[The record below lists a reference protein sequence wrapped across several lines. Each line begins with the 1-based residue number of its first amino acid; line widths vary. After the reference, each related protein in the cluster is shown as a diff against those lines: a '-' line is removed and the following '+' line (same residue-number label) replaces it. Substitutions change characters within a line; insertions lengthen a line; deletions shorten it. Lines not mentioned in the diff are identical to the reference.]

1 VKTVAA
7 SRGRRGRANKDVTV
21 STTRAATKRSAAS
34 RGAGPSLRAATRAAL
49 AGTAGSAEF
58 LAHGCPGI
66 TPLSAAGETAHAVPL
81 FQVTNFSYPDARA
94 ANEAAAG
101 RGYLY
106 ARHGNPTVAAL
117 EAAMAN
123 LEGAEAALAFGSGM
137 AALAGALEAFAGDGE
152 LLASEGIYGGSTEL
166 LSELARRHGAT
177 ARFVPAWDVSQ
188 VAASLRPN
196 TRMLLVETLS
206 NPLLRMVD
214 LPALARLC
222 RARDVALVVDATT
235 TSPLGCQPIAHGAT
249 LVVHSLSKYV
259 GGHGDIIGGM
269 VAGDAAAMIRVRRQR
284 TVAGAVLDPF
294 AAWLALRGLRTL
306 AVRYERQCATA
317 AKLAR
322 LLLRHPAV
330 RAVHYPA
337 LPGHPDRVLARRL
350 LHDANAPAALVS
362 FALKSG
368 AAARRF
374 YDRVRLISRAAS
386 FGETVS
392 LLTHPATFSHKGL
405 TAAERGRLGID
416 DSLLRLSVGL
426 EDAGDLAN
434 DIKQALA
441 RL

>member
-1 VKTVAA
+1 MKTLAA
-7 SRGRRGRANKDVTV
+7 SRGRRVGADEARTPKA
-21 STTRAATKRSAAS
+21 STRKASKTKAGRSA
-34 RGAGPSLRAATRAAL
+34 RPSLRAATRAAL
-49 AGTAGSAEF
+49 AGTSGSADF
-58 LAHGCPGI
+58 LPHGCPGLG
-66 TPLSAAGETAHAVPL
+66 PLGAAGETPHAVPL
-81 FQVTNFSYPDARA
+81 FQVTNFSYPDAHA
-94 ANEAAAG
+94 ADEAAAG
-101 RGYLY
+101 RGFLY

-117 EAAMAN
+117 EAAMAD

-137 AALAGALEAFAGDGE
+137 GALAGALDAFTGAGE

-166 LSELARRHGAT
+166 LVELARRHGAT
-177 ARFVPAWDVSQ
+177 ARFVPAWDVEQ

-206 NPLLRMVD
+206 NPLLRIVD

-235 TSPLGCQPIAHGAT
+235 SSPIGCRPIAHGAT

-259 GGHGDIIGGM
+259 GGHGDILGG
-269 VAGDAAAMIRVRRQR
+269 VVSGDAKAMARVRRQR

-306 AVRYERQCATA
+306 PVRYERQCTTA
-317 AKLAR
+317 AKIAR
-322 LLLRHPAV
+322 LLARHPAV

-337 LPGHPDRVLARRL
+337 LPGHPDRALARRL
-350 LHDANAPAALVS
+350 FSDGDAPSALVS
-362 FALKSG
+362 FALKNG
-368 AAARRF
+368 TAARRF

-386 FGETVS
+386 FGETTS

-405 TAAERGRLGID
+405 TPAERARLGID
-416 DSLLRLSVGL
+416 DNLLRLSVGL
-426 EDAGDLAN
+426 EDAADLAD

>member
-1 VKTVAA
+1 MAT
-7 SRGRRGRANKDVTV
+7 SRGRAGNGARQIPSKRAETTASKGVPTTRGRSPA
-21 STTRAATKRSAAS
+21 SAL
-34 RGAGPSLRAATRAAL
+34 RPSTRAAL
-49 AGTAGSAEF
+49 AGTSGSADF
-58 LAHGCPGI
+58 LPNGCPGI
-66 TPLSAAGETAHAVPL
+66 TTLGPGGETPHAVPL
-81 FQVTNFSYPDARA
+81 FQLTNFSYPDARA
-94 ANEAAAG
+94 ADEAAAG
-101 RGYLY
+101 RGFLY

-117 EAAMAN
+117 EAAMTD

-177 ARFVPAWDVSQ
+177 ARFVPAWDVGQ
-188 VAASLRPN
+188 VAATLRPN
-196 TRMLLVETLS
+196 TRMLLVETMS
-206 NPLLRMVD
+206 NPLLRITD

-235 TSPLGCQPIAHGAT
+235 TSPVGCRPIAHGAT

-269 VAGDAAAMIRVRRQR
+269 VAGDAKSMVRVRRQR
-284 TVAGAVLDPF
+284 TVAGGVLDPF

-306 AVRYERQCATA
+306 PVRYQRQCETA

-322 LLLRHPAV
+322 VLARHPAV
-330 RAVHYPA
+330 RAVHYPT
-337 LPGHPDRVLARRL
+337 LPGHPDRQLARRL
-350 LHDANAPAALVS
+350 LSGGDAPSALVS
-362 FALKSG
+362 FALKNG
-368 AAARRF
+368 TAARRF
-374 YDRVRLISRAAS
+374 YDRVRLVARAAS
-386 FGETVS
+386 FGETTS

-405 TAAERGRLGID
+405 SPSERARLGID

-426 EDAGDLAN
+426 EDVSDLAD

-441 RL
+441 KL